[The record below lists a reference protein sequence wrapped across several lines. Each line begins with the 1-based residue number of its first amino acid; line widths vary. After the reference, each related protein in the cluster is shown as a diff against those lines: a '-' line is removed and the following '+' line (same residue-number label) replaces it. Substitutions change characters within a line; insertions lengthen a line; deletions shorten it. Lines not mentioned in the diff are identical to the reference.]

1 MLKPKVSSTG
11 RLGLALA
18 RGWGAQC
25 RAVTPPHR
33 WEAVEVF
40 QASQTRRKKM
50 SLSWLGNAS
59 RFIHSRAVMF
69 VCACICLQK
78 TGFQPVQS
86 SEIPAALCSTWT
98 TLCVAHMLSCW
109 RVRWNSS
116 PAMGEK
122 QEQIK
127 INIKNYTWKVKTV
140 VSVNILYFF
149 KHYLHFSSIV
159 C

>member
-1 MLKPKVSSTG
+1 MKWLCLNPKF
-11 RLGLALA
+11 
-18 RGWGAQC
+18 
-25 RAVTPPHR
+25 PPHR

-78 TGFQPVQS
+78 TSFQPVQS

-109 RVRWNSS
+109 RVRWNRS

-127 INIKNYTWKVKTV
+127 INIKNYSVKGKDWFQWTFFTFL
-140 VSVNILYFF
+140 SIFCTSARCLLNCTYFISIL
-149 KHYLHFSSIV
+149 
-159 C
+159 

>member
-1 MLKPKVSSTG
+1 MLKPKVSSTSMG
-11 RLGLALA
+11 GSWSVS
-18 RGWGAQC
+18 GIPDQ
-25 RAVTPPHR
+25 
-33 WEAVEVF
+33 EKEE
-40 QASQTRRKKM
+40 KK

-127 INIKNYTWKVKTV
+127 INIKNYSVKGKDWFQWTFFTFL
-140 VSVNILYFF
+140 SIFCTSARCLLNCTYFISIL
-149 KHYLHFSSIV
+149 
-159 C
+159 

>member
-1 MLKPKVSSTG
+1 MQLKMHMIQLWFHILTVPTRCYYEMPMLKPKVSSTG
-11 RLGLALA
+11 RLGFALA

-40 QASQTRRKKM
+40 QETRRKKM

-109 RVRWNSS
+109 RVRWNRVHQQW
-116 PAMGEK
+116 EK
-122 QEQIK
+122 S
-127 INIKNYTWKVKTV
+127 KNKLK
-140 VSVNILYFF
+140 
-149 KHYLHFSSIV
+149 
-159 C
+159 